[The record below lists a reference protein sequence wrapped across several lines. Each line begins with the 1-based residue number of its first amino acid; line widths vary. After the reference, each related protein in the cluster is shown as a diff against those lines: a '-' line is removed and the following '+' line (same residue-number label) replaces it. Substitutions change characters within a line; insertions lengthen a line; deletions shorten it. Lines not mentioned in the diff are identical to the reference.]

1 MSPINL
7 CVILSPSIKLAY
19 VVFECISRNLWKD
32 AQALKHTVITLRG
45 APMDPFLFILTQL
58 HQKGIYSFPF
68 KIFKETQ
75 CYYPQVPS
83 QWFGISW
90 ARLLQA
96 ELLLL
101 FKVRLWER
109 FLNCFLNVCAV
120 KTIKR
125 CKFSQTASVKLIPW
139 SASVTLTNTNG

>member
-1 MSPINL
+1 M
-7 CVILSPSIKLAY
+7 KLAY

-83 QWFGISW
+83 QWFGIS
-90 ARLLQA
+90 
-96 ELLLL
+96 
-101 FKVRLWER
+101 
-109 FLNCFLNVCAV
+109 
-120 KTIKR
+120 
-125 CKFSQTASVKLIPW
+125 
-139 SASVTLTNTNG
+139 